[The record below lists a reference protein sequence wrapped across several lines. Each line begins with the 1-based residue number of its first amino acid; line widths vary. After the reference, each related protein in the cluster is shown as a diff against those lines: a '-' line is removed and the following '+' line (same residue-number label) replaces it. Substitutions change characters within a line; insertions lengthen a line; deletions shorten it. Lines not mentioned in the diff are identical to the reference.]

1 MSKKVTKRRQK
12 QQRRKTNWMVIGGVI
27 ALGAIVLLGL
37 MALALRETPASGLQI
52 YCDNNP
58 DACVAEGAEDAP
70 VTIVEIMDYSC
81 GHCRNFILETAPLI
95 KQQYVET
102 GQVRLV
108 SLPYALGA
116 ETIPAANA
124 SMCAAEQDAYYPF
137 TDAMFANFDG
147 PDNLTRAGFV
157 RAAEAVELDLEPFT
171 QCVDEGRYVS
181 IVQEN
186 IQRARAAGVTST
198 PNFFIDGRKLE
209 GNQPFSVFQQRIES
223 LLSS

>member
-1 MSKKVTKRRQK
+1 
-12 QQRRKTNWMVIGGVI
+12 MVIGGVI
-27 ALGAIVLLGL
+27 ALGAIVLVGML
-37 MALALRETPASGLQI
+37 ALALREPGASGLQL

-108 SLPYALGA
+108 SLPYALRA

-124 SMCAAEQDAYYPF
+124 GMCAAEQDAYYPF
-137 TDAMFANFDG
+137 TDAMFANFDE

-157 RAAEAVELDLEPFT
+157 RAAEAVELDIDPFT
-171 QCVDEGRYVS
+171 ECVDEGRYVS
-181 IVQEN
+181 TVQEN
-186 IQRARAAGVTST
+186 MQRAGAAGVTST
-198 PNFFIDGRKLE
+198 PNFFIDGQKLE

-223 LLSS
+223 VLNS

>member
-1 MSKKVTKRRQK
+1 
-12 QQRRKTNWMVIGGVI
+12 MVIGGVI

-37 MALALRETPASGLQI
+37 MALAMRETPVSGLQA

-58 DACVAEGAEDAP
+58 AACVAEGAEDAP
-70 VTIVEIMDYSC
+70 VTIVEVMDYSC

-95 KQQYVET
+95 DQQYVET

-108 SLPYALGA
+108 SLPYALRA

-124 SMCAAEQDAYYPF
+124 GMCAAEQDAYYPF
-137 TDAMFANFDG
+137 TDAMFANFDE

-157 RAAEAVELDLEPFT
+157 RAAEAAELDMEPFT

-181 IVQEN
+181 TVQEN

-223 LLSS
+223 LLNS

>member
-1 MSKKVTKRRQK
+1 
-12 QQRRKTNWMVIGGVI
+12 MVIGGVI

-37 MALALRETPASGLQI
+37 MALAMRETPVSGLQA

-58 DACVAEGAEDAP
+58 AACVAEGAEDAP
-70 VTIVEIMDYSC
+70 VTIVEVMDYSC
-81 GHCRNFILETAPLI
+81 GHCRNFVLETAPLI
-95 KQQYVET
+95 DRQYVET

-108 SLPYALGA
+108 SLPYALRA

-124 SMCAAEQDAYYPF
+124 GMCAAEQDAYYPF
-137 TDAMFANFDG
+137 TDAMFANFDE

-157 RAAEAVELDLEPFT
+157 RAAEAAELDMEPFT

-181 IVQEN
+181 TVQEN

-223 LLSS
+223 LLNS

>member
-1 MSKKVTKRRQK
+1 
-12 QQRRKTNWMVIGGVI
+12 MVIGGVI

-37 MALALRETPASGLQI
+37 MALAMRETPVSGLQA

-58 DACVAEGAEDAP
+58 AACVVEGAEDAP
-70 VTIVEIMDYSC
+70 VTIVEVMDYSC

-95 KQQYVET
+95 DQQYVET

-108 SLPYALGA
+108 SLPYALRA

-124 SMCAAEQDAYYPF
+124 GMCAAEQDAYYPF
-137 TDAMFANFDG
+137 TDAMFANFDE

-157 RAAEAVELDLEPFT
+157 RAAEAAELEMEPFT

-181 IVQEN
+181 TVQEN

-223 LLSS
+223 LLNS